1 MDPEQC
7 RDLIEGARLL
17 HAMRGGTK
25 GPAAEEQVTMDF
37 AFATVVTIAP
47 VQAGELF
54 TEKNL
59 WAKRPGTGAI
69 PAERY
74 EQILGKRARRD
85 IEADTQ
91 LTPDDIADA
100 TPDESGFSDQG
111 PAAQLHPAHLEVVDQ
126 RPTQRLPEQAAQ
138 FFVRGMPEV
147 GLQAGEIVELD
158 DRDVVHRRH
167 RRLVTRRRA

>member
-1 MDPEQC
+1 MDPAQC

-17 HAMRGGTK
+17 HVMRGGTK

-59 WAKRPGTGAI
+59 WTKRPGTGAI
-69 PAERY
+69 PAERF
-74 EQILGKRARRD
+74 EQILGKRARRNLD
-85 IEADTQ
+85 ADTQ

-100 TPDESGFSDQG
+100 
-111 PAAQLHPAHLEVVDQ
+111 
-126 RPTQRLPEQAAQ
+126 
-138 FFVRGMPEV
+138 
-147 GLQAGEIVELD
+147 I
-158 DRDVVHRRH
+158 
-167 RRLVTRRRA
+167 